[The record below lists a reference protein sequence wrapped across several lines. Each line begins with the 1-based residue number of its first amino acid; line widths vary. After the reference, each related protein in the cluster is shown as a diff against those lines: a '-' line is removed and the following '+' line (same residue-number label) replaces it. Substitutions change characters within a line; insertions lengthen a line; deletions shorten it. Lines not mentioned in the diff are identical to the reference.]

1 MTQPCNYVNFVEMIQ
16 AAVDMMPFD
25 AGNKMRN
32 VAAVVGW
39 SLLEE
44 SAETTRPFFF
54 AAHFLISRNL
64 AILCWGRF

>member
-1 MTQPCNYVNFVEMIQ
+1 MTQPCNYVNFVDMIQ
-16 AAVDMMPFD
+16 AAADMMPFN

-32 VAAVVGW
+32 GAAVVGC
-39 SLLEE
+39 SLLGE

-64 AILCWGRF
+64 AILCWGCF